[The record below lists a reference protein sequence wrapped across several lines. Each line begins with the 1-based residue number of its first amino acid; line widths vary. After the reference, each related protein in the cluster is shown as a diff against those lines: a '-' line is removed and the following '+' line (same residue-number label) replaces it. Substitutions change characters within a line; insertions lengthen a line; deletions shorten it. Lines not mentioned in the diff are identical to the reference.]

1 MQHDAQVGGVPDR
14 LDRLQIADNTIV
26 VFTTDNG
33 AMVAWY
39 PDGGA
44 TPFRGET
51 ATTWEGGV
59 RVPLL
64 IRWPGRIE
72 AGSVSNGIQAMEDLF
87 TTLAPA
93 AGAGDVVTRLKAE
106 AGVCIDG
113 VNNLAHWTEG
123 VPSARNWNIYCN
135 EGDLTAVRIG
145 PWKSHLQEREG
156 FFDYLRPSAKVF
168 NLRSDP
174 FEHHGGQQ
182 ADDFAMKMGFAWG
195 GQVRDL
201 ISSHFATFEEC
212 PPRQAG
218 GSLRVEVPRP
228 ALSGAPLRTGFGR
241 VPARGRRVACQ
252 PRAARSAACETP
264 MPGATA
270 ALFHISREEVVL
282 RTRRDSWPG

>member
-182 ADDFAMKMGFAWG
+182 ADDFAMKMGFADAHRYVADRRFADVPVEGLLSKEYGASRRALIG
-195 GQVRDL
+195 GT
-201 ISSHFATFEEC
+201 AEE
-212 PPRQAG
+212 RQAG
-218 GSLRVEVPRP
+218 TP
-228 ALSGAPLRTGFGR
+228 LSGGTVYLCTADGEGNMVSWIQSNYMGFGSGI
-241 VPARGRRVACQ
+241 VI
-252 PRAARSAACETP
+252 
-264 MPGATA
+264 PGADHSVILKA
-270 ALFHISREEVVL
+270 YLII
-282 RTRRDSWPG
+282 